1 MIRIDAHHHVWRL
14 HRGDY
19 GWLTPELPIYRDYTL
34 DDLRP
39 LLGDVTATILVQ
51 AAPTEAETA
60 FLLQTARDSCG
71 LVAGVVGWTDLAA
84 PSAPD
89 RIAEL
94 ATDPRLVGLRPML
107 QDLAD
112 PDWILRRDVLP
123 ALRAM
128 VAAGLSFDALVRPR
142 QLDAILTLLHR
153 VPELRVVIDHAG
165 KPDIRAGGFA
175 FWAARIGRLAKQTG
189 AFCKLSGLLTE
200 ATPDWTPDDIRRYA
214 DHVIDCFGPERV
226 MWGSDWPVLDLVST
240 YEAWRDLAN
249 GMVHASDRD
258 RIFGGTAAVFYY
270 LLPTCRADHRE
281 FGSGAR

>member
-14 HRGDY
+14 DRGDY
-19 GWLTPELPIYRDYTL
+19 GWLTPDLPIYRDFTL

-60 FLLQTARDSCG
+60 FLLQTARDSNG
-71 LVAGVVGWTDLAA
+71 LVAGVVGWSDLAA

-89 RIAEL
+89 RIAAL
-94 ATDPRLVGLRPML
+94 ATDPLLKGLRPML

-112 PDWILRRDVLP
+112 PEWILRRGLLP
-123 ALRAM
+123 ALQAM

-142 QLDAILTLLHR
+142 QLDAILTLMQR

-165 KPDIRAGGFA
+165 KPDIRAGVFA
-175 FWAARIGRLAKQTG
+175 PWAARIEAIANQTG

-200 ATPDWTPDDIRRYA
+200 ASPDRAPDDIMRYA
-214 DHVIDCFGPERV
+214 HHVIDCFGPERV
-226 MWGSDWPVLDLVST
+226 MWGSDWPVLNPIST
-240 YEAWRDLAN
+240 YEAWHALAS
-249 GMVHASDRD
+249 GMVHASHRD
-258 RIFGGTAAVFYY
+258 LIFGGTAAAFYR
-270 LLPTCRADHRE
+270 LSATHRTHHRE
-281 FGSGAR
+281 SGSDAR

>member
-14 HRGDY
+14 NRGDY
-19 GWLTPELPIYRDYTL
+19 GWLTPDLPIYRDYTL

-60 FLLQTARDSCG
+60 FLLQTARDSSG
-71 LVAGVVGWTDLAA
+71 LVAGVVGWSDLAA

-94 ATDPRLVGLRPML
+94 AADPLLVGLRPML

-112 PDWILRRDVLP
+112 PEWVLRRDVMA
-123 ALRAM
+123 ALQAM
-128 VAAGLSFDALVRPR
+128 VTAGLSFDALVRPR

-165 KPDIRAGGFA
+165 KPDIRAGDFA
-175 FWAARIGRLAKQTG
+175 FWAARMARLAKETG

-200 ATPDWTPDDIRRYA
+200 ASVDWTPDDIRRYA
-214 DHVIDCFGPERV
+214 NHVIDGFGPERV
-226 MWGSDWPVLDLVST
+226 MWGSDWPVLNLVST

-249 GMVHASDRD
+249 GMVRAADRD
-258 RIFGGTAAVFYY
+258 RIFGGTAAVFYR
-270 LLPTCRADHRE
+270 LLPRCSADHRE
-281 FGSGAR
+281 SGSDAR